1 MKKSIVCI
9 CVLVLCLLFQS
20 CEYDF
25 EPADGG
31 TKSEKTTTTTVTTR
45 GKNIS
50 PPSEGGNGEGDPYDF
65 IITYSIKN
73 SQYYPGD
80 KFSVT
85 ITAKHNA
92 GEDRPYYGKMD
103 IIPTAGFSFSDESKK
118 YFIPEIPGFISDDAP
133 MDHVLSKDAVL
144 TNTCE
149 FEIPENA
156 LPGSYDLK
164 VFIDDFEYS
173 FVFSDAIT
181 VLE

>member
-80 KFSVT
+80 KFTVE
-85 ITAKHNA
+85 ITANNCVIKVIE
-92 GEDRPYYGKMD
+92 GELVVDSIMFYDTKIQFD
-103 IIPTAGFSFSDESKK
+103 NTQKITDV
-118 YFIPEIPGFISDDAP
+118 IS
-133 MDHVLSKDAVL
+133 V
-144 TNTCE
+144 NR
-149 FEIPENA
+149 
-156 LPGSYDLK
+156 
-164 VFIDDFEYS
+164 
-173 FVFSDAIT
+173 
-181 VLE
+181 